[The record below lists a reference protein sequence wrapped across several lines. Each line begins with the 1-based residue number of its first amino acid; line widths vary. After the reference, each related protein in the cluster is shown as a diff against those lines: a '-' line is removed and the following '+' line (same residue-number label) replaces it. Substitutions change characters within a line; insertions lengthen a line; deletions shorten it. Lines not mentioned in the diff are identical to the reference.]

1 MTAIFIILGIL
12 LTLTAFVFFPMK
24 FGIHY
29 HKGAEFEKLYIY
41 ASIFGILIRFPI
53 NTNKDKQKDKKKKK
67 AKETKFSFETFRKN
81 VHYLSDVVKK
91 SKKELSEML
100 LYVRE
105 NLSCK
110 DFDFKI
116 SFGTGD
122 AAKTGIT
129 TGAVWT
135 TGTLLLKILDEL
147 IGIKKKNM
155 EVYPDFTQKKFEI
168 FIKTILIMRPIHFI
182 IVLRKLAHTIRFI
195 KSKFKI

>member
-1 MTAIFIILGIL
+1 MIAIFIILGIL
-12 LTLTAFVFFPMK
+12 LTLTALVFLPMR

-29 HKGAEFEKLYIY
+29 HKGADFEKLYIY

-53 NTNKDKQKDKKKKK
+53 NTNKDKRKSKKEKKVR
-67 AKETKFSFETFRKN
+67 ETKFSFETFREN
-81 VHYLSDVVKK
+81 VHYLGEVFEK

-100 LYVRE
+100 AYIRE

-116 SFGTGD
+116 NFGTGD

-135 TGTLLLKILDEL
+135 TGTLLLKILDEF

-168 FIKTILIMRPIHFI
+168 YIKTILIMRPFHFI
-182 IVLRKLAHTIRFI
+182 IVLRKLSHTITFI